1 MYEYKRLQLG
11 VGKMKRIRQK
21 KVREE
26 RKKIKLKKKLNQRQ
40 EMEGFKYSGEKES
53 LLLLWWCKVTNV

>member
-1 MYEYKRLQLG
+1 
-11 VGKMKRIRQK
+11 MKRIRQK

-26 RKKIKLKKKLNQRQ
+26 RKKIKLKKKNLNQRQ

>member
-1 MYEYKRLQLG
+1 MVVYEYKRLQLG

-26 RKKIKLKKKLNQRQ
+26 RKKIKLKKN
-40 EMEGFKYSGEKES
+40 
-53 LLLLWWCKVTNV
+53 